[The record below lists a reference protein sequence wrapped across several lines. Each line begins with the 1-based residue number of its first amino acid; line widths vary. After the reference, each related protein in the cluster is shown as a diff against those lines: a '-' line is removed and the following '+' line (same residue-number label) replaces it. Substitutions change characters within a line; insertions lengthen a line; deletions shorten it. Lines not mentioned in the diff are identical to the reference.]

1 MLLWLRNLNFRGG
14 IQSVFPPGVVK
25 FLFSVPSGDVAFV
38 VPAGHVTFLVPPGDV
53 AEASMQVT

>member
-25 FLFSVPSGDVAFV
+25 FLFSVPAGDVSLV
-38 VPAGHVTFLVPPGDV
+38 VPAGHVTLLVPAGDV
-53 AEASMQVT
+53 TETSMQVV